1 MTDAIIRQ
9 MRAADVAEA
18 LDVFAAVA
26 AEGIWLGTEAGFDRH
41 HRREVWLEGLDDP
54 TVRTLVVEDP
64 ATSRLVGQ
72 GTAHLARYGVAEIGM
87 NLAAGVRGRGLG
99 GHLIDALIDGAREL
113 GAHKAELQVWPHN
126 EPALRLYLSRGF
138 VVEGRFR
145 AHYRRS
151 SGQVWDAI
159 LMGLALDADL
169 ADGSHGSGLPDAPC
183 LPVSIPVSGPDPGPA
198 TGELVAGPPPSGDPA

>member
-1 MTDAIIRQ
+1 MAGAIIRG
-9 MRAADVAEA
+9 MRSADVAEA

-41 HRREVWLEGLDDP
+41 HRRQAWLEGLGDP
-54 TVRTLVVEDP
+54 AVRTLVVEDG
-64 ATSRLVGQ
+64 ATEHLLGHGSV
-72 GTAHLARYGVAEIGM
+72 HLARYGVAELGM
-87 NLAAGVRGRGLG
+87 NLAAEARGRGLG
-99 GHLIDALIDGAREL
+99 GLLLDGLIEAAREM

-138 VVEGRFR
+138 VVEGRIR
-145 AHYRRS
+145 AHYRRA

-159 LMGLALDADL
+159 LMGLALDPDL

-183 LPVSIPVSGPDPGPA
+183 LPGSIQITD
-198 TGELVAGPPPSGDPA
+198 T

>member
-1 MTDAIIRQ
+1 MAGAIIRG

-18 LDVFAAVA
+18 LDLFAAVA

-41 HRREVWLEGLDDP
+41 HRRQIWLEGLSDP
-54 TVRTLVVEDP
+54 AVRTLVVEDG
-64 ATSRLVGQ
+64 ATEQLLGQ
-72 GTAHLARYGVAEIGM
+72 GTVHLARYGVAELGM
-87 NLAAGVRGRGLG
+87 NLAAGARGRGLG
-99 GHLIDALIDGAREL
+99 GLLLDGLIEAAREM

-138 VVEGRFR
+138 VVEGRIR
-145 AHYRRS
+145 AHYRRA

-159 LMGLALDADL
+159 LMGLALDPDL

-183 LPVSIPVSGPDPGPA
+183 LPTAIRITDA
-198 TGELVAGPPPSGDPA
+198 